1 MHLEDQQ
8 PSSLK
13 EVFTQLRQLPTNLE
27 DRHDYMKHFY
37 DNATHHAQECENKCS
52 GEKSPDK
59 VAEHYQEGVQDKVV
73 IVSANEI
80 ISS

>member
-1 MHLEDQQ
+1 M
-8 PSSLK
+8 
-13 EVFTQLRQLPTNLE
+13 FTQLRHLPTNLE
-27 DRHDYMKHFY
+27 DRHDYKKQFY
-37 DNATHHAQECENKCS
+37 DNATHHAQECENEGS

-59 VAEHYQEGVQDKVV
+59 VAKHYQEGVQDKVV